1 MITPAGVATRKVWGP
16 ILIKYCRVQYNERTK
31 KLEIMKGE
39 FVGKRKPTRH
49 VSLVEDSNDHA
60 FNDDDDSNDDVD
72 NDDAQVPFDVVA
84 GYIVPGLCF
93 LS

>member
-1 MITPAGVATRKVWGP
+1 
-16 ILIKYCRVQYNERTK
+16 
-31 KLEIMKGE
+31 MKGE

-49 VSLVEDSNDHA
+49 VSLVEDSDDHA
-60 FNDDDDSNDDVD
+60 FNDDDDDEGDSNDDVD